1 MSGWPAVK
9 YEDLPWNRSE
19 DDLVLISK
27 SQRRKIGSTYKA
39 ALLPKISGRSY
50 APSKEISERIADT
63 RSRLAR
69 FDERQKTL
77 PFRLPMLLLRSESA
91 ASSQIENL
99 TSSARNIAFA
109 ELSPKAPKN
118 ARIIAGNISAM
129 REALDIDGDISI
141 SSILHI
147 HGELL
152 SESDPDHAG
161 RLREEQVWIG
171 GSPFSPHG
179 ALYVPPASKRVSGYL
194 EDLLDFANSD
204 SVDPIIKVAI
214 FHAQSESIHP
224 FVDGNGRTGRAM
236 LHKLLDREGLLVNT
250 TAPLSAGLLHNIDG
264 YMNALKLYQSGDP
277 EPMIVQMIS
286 ALDLAIVIG
295 DLSSNKLA
303 GVLNEWSDLITER
316 EGSGIRDLPA
326 VLVEQPV
333 VDSMYVAK
341 KLGVTRRSATSIINR
356 ACEYGVLRPMGN
368 AKRGDFYQSD
378 QLLDVIDDISSIS
391 GIKRLFGAAEA

>member
-1 MSGWPAVK
+1 
-9 YEDLPWNRSE
+9 
-19 DDLVLISK
+19 
-27 SQRRKIGSTYKA
+27 
-39 ALLPKISGRSY
+39 
-50 APSKEISERIADT
+50 
-63 RSRLAR
+63 
-69 FDERQKTL
+69 
-77 PFRLPMLLLRSESA
+77 
-91 ASSQIENL
+91 
-99 TSSARNIAFA
+99 
-109 ELSPKAPKN
+109 
-118 ARIIAGNISAM
+118 
-129 REALDIDGDISI
+129 
-141 SSILHI
+141 
-147 HGELL
+147 
-152 SESDPDHAG
+152 
-161 RLREEQVWIG
+161 
-171 GSPFSPHG
+171 
-179 ALYVPPASKRVSGYL
+179 
-194 EDLLDFANSD
+194 
-204 SVDPIIKVAI
+204 
-214 FHAQSESIHP
+214 
-224 FVDGNGRTGRAM
+224 
-236 LHKLLDREGLLVNT
+236 
-250 TAPLSAGLLHNIDG
+250 
-264 YMNALKLYQSGDP
+264 MNALKLYQSGDP